1 MAQAAPTGYDR
12 PMAENG
18 SLLKIEKLVAGGDG
32 LAFQE
37 GRAVFVP
44 FALPGELVRAA
55 VAESRRDFASA
66 QLREVLEP
74 SPLRVE
80 PPCPIYGA
88 CGGCN
93 LQHLSYSGQVEAK
106 AEIVAEAFRRVARI
120 DPGEVAVVPSLPF
133 AYRNRLQFHLTAEG
147 QLGFMRRASNA
158 VVAAPTCPVALR
170 SVQAW
175 IEERAGT
182 ARAREE
188 LKAFIVGK
196 DRFLAFGLGDKVYLE
211 GRDGLLKASVA
222 GESFA
227 FHIKG
232 FFQSNLHLL
241 DSFVPEV
248 VAGLEGETAA
258 DLFCGVGLF
267 SRFLSRR
274 FAKVVSVEQNP
285 FALELAKEN
294 APGPRA
300 EYHALSVED
309 WSRGPSARQPF
320 DCVLVDPPR
329 VGLSAEVRAWLQ
341 AKRPP
346 LLVYV
351 SCDPVT
357 LARDA
362 GDLAKAGYRLDYL
375 KAFDFYPQTSHVECH
390 ARFRLA

>member
-1 MAQAAPTGYDR
+1 MESGA
-12 PMAENG
+12 
-18 SLLKIEKLVAGGDG
+18 LLRIEKLVAGGDG
-32 LAFQE
+32 LAFQD
-37 GRAVFVP
+37 GKAVFVP
-44 FALPGELVRAA
+44 FALPGELVRAE

-66 QLREVLEP
+66 RLLEVLEP
-74 SPLRVE
+74 SPSRVE
-80 PPCPIYGA
+80 APCPIYGA

-93 LQHLSYSGQVEAK
+93 LQHLSYQGQSAAK
-106 AEIVAEAFRRVARI
+106 AEIVAEAFRRVARL
-120 DPGEVAVVPSLPF
+120 DPGPVPVVPSLPF
-133 AYRNRLQFHLTAEG
+133 AYRNRLQLHLTAEG
-147 QLGFMRRASNA
+147 QVGFMRRASND
-158 VVAAPTCPVALR
+158 VVAAPTCPIALR
-170 SVQAW
+170 PVQAW

-182 ARAREE
+182 SRAREE

-196 DRFLAFGLGDKVYLE
+196 DRFLAFGLGDKVHLE
-211 GRDGLLKASVA
+211 GRDGLLKATVA
-222 GESFA
+222 GETFA

-241 DSFVPEV
+241 ETFVPEV
-248 VAGLEGETAA
+248 VEGLEGGTAA

-274 FAKVVSVEQNP
+274 FGKVVSVEQNP
-285 FALELAKEN
+285 YAIELAKEN

-300 EYHALSVED
+300 ERHALSVED
-309 WSRGPSARQPF
+309 WSRSPSARQPF

-329 VGLSAEVRAWLQ
+329 VGLSAEVRAWL
-341 AKRPP
+341 AARKPP

-362 GDLAKAGYRLDYL
+362 GDLVKAGYRLEFL
-375 KAFDFYPQTSHVECH
+375 KAYDFYPQTSHVECH